1 MTDYYKYI
9 IGSDECVLSALK
21 RLNSLDTDD
30 SLTLFAVDEDGI
42 LQGTLTDG
50 DI

>member
-1 MTDYYKYI
+1 MKDYYKYI

-30 SLTLFAVDEDGI
+30 SLTLFAVDEDEI
-42 LQGTLTDG
+42 LQGT
-50 DI
+50 